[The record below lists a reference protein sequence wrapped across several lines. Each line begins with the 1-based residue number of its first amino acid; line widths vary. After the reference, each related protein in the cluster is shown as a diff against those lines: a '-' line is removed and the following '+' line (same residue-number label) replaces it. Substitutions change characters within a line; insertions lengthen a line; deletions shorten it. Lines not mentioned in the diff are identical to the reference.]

1 VTLSY
6 AMPMPV
12 RIPLMMS
19 SSDISSLTDAVLV
32 ARLEYEDQTAF
43 SELFDRY
50 SGVAFGLAKRVSGS
64 EARAEEIVQDAFM
77 KLWRN
82 PRGFDPTR
90 ASLSTFL
97 LTLVR
102 NASIDVL
109 RRERPS
115 VPLEDDEGNLLPIA
129 TPEASP
135 LERAEMQ
142 QLSVRVR
149 TAMLELSEAHRQ
161 TVELAY
167 FGALSREEISERMNV
182 PIGTVKSRLKYALD
196 KLRDVLGGLQ

>member
-1 VTLSY
+1 
-6 AMPMPV
+6 
-12 RIPLMMS
+12 
-19 SSDISSLTDAVLV
+19 
-32 ARLEYEDQTAF
+32 
-43 SELFDRY
+43 
-50 SGVAFGLAKRVSGS
+50 
-64 EARAEEIVQDAFM
+64 
-77 KLWRN
+77 
-82 PRGFDPTR
+82 
-90 ASLSTFL
+90 
-97 LTLVR
+97 
-102 NASIDVL
+102 
-109 RRERPS
+109 

-129 TPEASP
+129 SAEATP

-196 KLRDVLGGLQ
+196 KLRGVLGGLQ